1 MKVLVTGHEGYI
13 GCVLVPLFQEAGHDV
28 VGLDNGLFRGCDFDE
43 PVLDC
48 PTVDIDIRDV
58 SAGDLGGFDAVVH
71 LAGISNDPLGDLNP
85 NGTYDINHLASV
97 SLAKAAKAAGVPR
110 FLHSSSCSLYGAAG
124 DAPIDETAE
133 FNPVTPYGESKVYVE
148 RDVTPM
154 ADDTFSPT
162 FLRNSTA
169 YGVSPRLRGDL
180 VVNNLTGYAMT
191 TGEVL
196 LKSDGT
202 PWRPLVHI
210 RDISRAFLT
219 ILEADREKV
228 HGKAYNVGA
237 TAENYQMIDV
247 ARIVADVVPNSKIEI
262 AEGAGPDKRCYRVDC
277 DLIKDELGF
286 ECEWDVRRGVQELYD
301 AYVAHGL
308 TLEEFESSRYL
319 RIRHV
324 RSLIEEGRLSTDL
337 RFLRHKDVA

>member
-13 GCVLVPLFQEAGHDV
+13 GCVLVPLFQSAGHEV
-28 VGLDNGLFRGCDFDE
+28 VGLDNGLFRGCDFDP

-48 PTVDIDIRDV
+48 ETLTLDIRDV
-58 SAGDLGGFDAVVH
+58 EPKHLQGFDAVVH

-85 NGTYDINHLASV
+85 RGTYDINHEASV
-97 SLAKAAKAAGVPR
+97 QVARAAKAAGVPR
-110 FLHSSSCSLYGAAG
+110 FIHSSSCSLYGAAG
-124 DAPIDETAE
+124 DAPIDETGA
-133 FNPVTPYGESKVYVE
+133 FNPVTPYGESKVFVE

-154 ADDTFSPT
+154 ADDSFSPT

-180 VVNNLTGYAMT
+180 VVNNLTGYALT

-210 RDISRAFLT
+210 RDISRAFLAVM
-219 ILEADREKV
+219 EADRSLV

-237 TAENYQMIDV
+237 TKENYQMIDV
-247 ARIVADVVPNSKIEI
+247 ARIVADVVPDSHIKIE
-262 AEGAGPDKRCYRVDC
+262 EGAGPDKRCYRVDC
-277 DLIKDELGF
+277 DLITRELGF
-286 ECEWDVRRGVQELYD
+286 ECEWTVRQGVEELYE
-301 AYVAHGL
+301 AYKAHGL
-308 TLEEFESSRYL
+308 TLDEFTSSRYV

-324 RSLIEEGRLSTDL
+324 KSLIDGGQIDTNL
-337 RFLRHKDVA
+337 RFKERGVA